1 MELWIAI
8 ILDILTAA
16 LVVVPIIFGI
26 VRGLKRQLLSVI
38 SLAVSAVAA
47 FACATLI
54 TDTLYENY
62 IKEPVTDACITA
74 VEEIDP
80 VSYADQLLAE
90 QGISI
95 PEDEL
100 REKLADSG
108 DAVAEA
114 KRIAEENGLSEDEAY
129 DLSRRF
135 SERYTK
141 DAPEEV
147 RKAIPGVM
155 KKIESIELK
164 ESQVIDLLNSAAS
177 SPQEGGEYAEEHLV
191 RPTAIQLLKAAVF
204 AAAFILMQLIMLI
217 IYLIMRF
224 DLKAHGE
231 GAASRFGGLLLGII
245 AGAGNAA
252 VFCLLIRYLEKAS
265 LGLFMTDDLPSKV
278 FLPVFKF
285 LF

>member
-38 SLAVSAVAA
+38 SLAVSAAAA
-47 FACATLI
+47 FACASLI

-155 KKIESIELK
+155 KKIENIELK

-177 SPQEGGEYAEEHLV
+177 SSIMV
-191 RPTAIQLLKAAVF
+191 IINTAVIVGF
-204 AAAFILMQLIMLI
+204 GSD
-217 IYLIMRF
+217 LIMRF